1 MQATSRRIQLH
12 FREIDS
18 RKGCTLRVPR
28 LTGLGGSLLQPNV
41 VSCYSRDTREVG
53 IQVIHTGWVFL
64 KLRGLAARLVLH
76 VDLEGHDAL
85 LLAVWV
91 PEVLGG
97 PVQEAGVREAAGEN
111 LQEGRPRPHEVCVH
125 QSCPMHAHLNRH
137 RVVRGG

>member
-1 MQATSRRIQLH
+1 MTRRRCLQCAGNIKKITIA
-12 FREIDS
+12 FWEIDS
-18 RKGCTLRVPR
+18 EQGCTLSVPFEAPWSW
-28 LTGLGGSLLQPNV
+28 GQLLQPNV
-41 VSCYSRDTREVG
+41 VSCHSRHTREVG

-97 PVQEAGVREAAGEN
+97 PVQEAGV
-111 LQEGRPRPHEVCVH
+111 
-125 QSCPMHAHLNRH
+125 
-137 RVVRGG
+137 